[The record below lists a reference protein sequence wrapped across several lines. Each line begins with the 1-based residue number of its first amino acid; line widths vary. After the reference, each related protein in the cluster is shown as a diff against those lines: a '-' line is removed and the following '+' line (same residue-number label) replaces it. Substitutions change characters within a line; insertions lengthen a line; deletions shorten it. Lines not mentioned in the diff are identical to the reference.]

1 MMSTYNSS
9 STMIAIFTIF
19 ALINLSLAQEDMS
32 QSRRLGFF
40 KPCPTKC
47 EKALDLTDR
56 CCGDDL
62 SACKCPVRE
71 CTKWYCGW
79 IQNRWDYKCDY
90 YESIASECT
99 IPSVA
104 QEAGVFT
111 TLLAA
116 VSAANLTDALSGEGP
131 FTVFAPDDDAFAAL
145 GDVVPCLLEESN
157 LPVLTDILLYHVVAG
172 KILSTDLSD
181 GQTATTLLEQ
191 DITVNFMGDG
201 VMINDSTVTEADI
214 MASNGVIHKIDSVLI
229 PPVIDL
235 SACVPSFG
243 V

>member
-1 MMSTYNSS
+1 MSSNNSS
-9 STMIAIFTIF
+9 SIFIAIFAIF
-19 ALINLSLAQEDMS
+19 ALINLTQGQEDIS
-32 QSRRLGFF
+32 EGRRLGFF
-40 KPCPTKC
+40 KKC
-47 EKALDLTDR
+47 EKVLDITDR

-79 IQNRWDYKCDY
+79 IQNRWDYKCNY
-90 YESIASECT
+90 YESIVSEECT

-104 QEAGVFT
+104 EEAGVFT

-116 VSAANLTDALSGEGP
+116 VGAANLADALNGKGP

-157 LPVLTDILLYHVVAG
+157 IPVLTDILLYHVVSG

-191 DITVNFMGDG
+191 DITVSLMGDGG
-201 VMINDSTVTEADI
+201 VMINDSTVTGADI

-235 SACVPSFG
+235 SACV
-243 V
+243 